1 LTTVLIMAGGT
12 GGHVYPALAVA
23 GALRE
28 RGVRVVWLGTRS
40 GLEARVVP
48 ATGID
53 IEWLDIKGFIGTSL
67 RRKLVMPGMLI
78 RALFQALVVIRRR
91 VPDLVLGMGGFAAG
105 PGGVAAWLTRRP
117 LIIHEANAVCGFTNR
132 LLAPL
137 ARQVLSGFEGT
148 AYLGRDALWTGNPVR
163 PKISALAPPA
173 ERGLGQ
179 GARLHLL
186 VLGGSQGAH
195 ALNEV
200 LPGALS
206 QATHEPLPEIVHQC
220 GVGQADEVYKAYCEH
235 GIKATVV
242 EFIEDIDAAYA
253 NTDLVIARAGAMTVS
268 ELCVAG
274 LPAILLPY
282 PYAAGDHQRANA
294 ALLVRCGAAVV
305 VEAANMNETH
315 MAAQIDR
322 LMRDRSQLL
331 QMANNARRLAQPDAT
346 AKVVEQ
352 CLENARA

>member
-1 LTTVLIMAGGT
+1 MAGGT

-48 ATGID
+48 ATGIE
-53 IEWLDIKGFIGTSL
+53 IEWLDIKGLIGTSL

-78 RALFQALVVIRRR
+78 RALFQALAVIRRR

-148 AYLGRDALWTGNPVR
+148 AHLGRNALWTGNPVR
-163 PKISALAPPA
+163 PRISALAPPA

-179 GARLHLL
+179 GARLRLL

-206 QATHEPLPEIVHQC
+206 QTTHEPLPDIVHQC
-220 GVGQADEVYKAYCEH
+220 GAGQADEVYKAYCEH
-235 GIKATVV
+235 GIDADVI
-242 EFIEDIDAAYA
+242 EFIEDMGAAYGSA
-253 NTDLVIARAGAMTVS
+253 DLVIARAGA
-268 ELCVAG
+268 
-274 LPAILLPY
+274 
-282 PYAAGDHQRANA
+282 
-294 ALLVRCGAAVV
+294 ALLARCGAAVV
-305 VEAANMNETH
+305 VEAASMSEAH

-322 LMRDRSQLL
+322 LVRDRSQLL

-352 CLENARA
+352 CLENTRA